1 MTHES
6 SKTGRTLCS
15 ARIYCL
21 LLFACFLY
29 TNAYG
34 QSNASFDIKGNLQGK
49 YTGNIFLSYSPND
62 TLHIRDTATITNGR
76 FHFKGKLEGPVQGVL
91 SLESLSTNGWIYLD
105 TGHIVV
111 SAKADTFSRDKRL
124 INSLTLL
131 SVKGSLSDSLRRDIF
146 DYWQSLKALKLD
158 NTAIADSFHQ
168 KVYGFVKKFPD
179 HNLGSEILRDA
190 DLFSYHQ
197 AYQIFNTFS
206 ARQQEKAATNGV
218 TTLLRQLER
227 TEKGSPYCFKP
238 QQDTAGK
245 VITGREKQFKYL
257 LVEFWA
263 SWCAPCREENPRL
276 KALYSQYKDRG
287 FDILSIS
294 LDEDKKA
301 WINAIKKD
309 GLPWQ
314 QIADLEGF
322 RNEIAQYYFVR
333 SIPFNLLLDEQG
345 KIITK
350 GIRGP
355 LLDAQ
360 LAALMPLVN

>member
-1 MTHES
+1 MTYQGF
-6 SKTGRTLCS
+6 KTRHTLCI
-15 ARIYCL
+15 ARMYCL
-21 LLFACFLY
+21 FLFTCFLC

-34 QSNASFDIKGNLQGK
+34 QFAASFDIQGNIEGK
-49 YTGNIFLSYSPND
+49 YTGRIFLSYSPND
-62 TLHIRDTATITNGR
+62 TLHIRDTATIKDGR
-76 FHFKGKLEGPVQGVL
+76 FHFRGKLERPVQGVL
-91 SLESLSTNGWIYLD
+91 SLESLSTNGWLYLD
-105 TGHIVV
+105 TGNIIVT
-111 SAKADTFSRDKRL
+111 AKADTFSREKRL
-124 INSLTLL
+124 INSLTML
-131 SVKGSLSDSLRRDIF
+131 SVKGSLSDSLQRNIF
-146 DYWQSLKALKLD
+146 DYWQSMKALRLT
-158 NTAIADSFHQ
+158 NTAMADSFYQ
-168 KVYGFVKKFPD
+168 KVYGFVKRYPD

-197 AYQIFNTFS
+197 ANQIFNTFS
-206 ARQQEKAATNGV
+206 VRQQENAATNGV
-218 TTLLRQLER
+218 TTLLKQLER

-245 VITGREKQFKYL
+245 VITGKEKQFKYL

-287 FDILSIS
+287 FDILGIS

-314 QIADLEGF
+314 QIADLKGF
-322 RNEIAQYYFVR
+322 GNEIAQYYFVR
-333 SIPFNLLLDEQG
+333 SIAFNLLLDEEG

-360 LAALMPLVN
+360 LAALMPGVK